1 MKLKLVRRIWLGGMI
16 AAGVLFVL
24 GCVME
29 LAVYVQI
36 AFGVYFVDTGFYL
49 RFWRCPHCGKS
60 LGRLAKVNYC
70 SYCGEE
76 LDM

>member
-24 GCVME
+24 GYVME

-36 AFGVYFVDTGFYL
+36 AFGVFFVDTGFYL

-70 SYCGEE
+70 PYCGEE

>member
-16 AAGVLFVL
+16 ATGVLFVL

-36 AFGVYFVDTGFYL
+36 ACGVFFVDTGFYL

-70 SYCGEE
+70 PYCGEE